1 MAMFSQPKIGPLLL
15 KMGQNILNQ
24 TTANMIVYMVNIC
37 KYMINSIWEEER
49 SVDREYSNLMVSQ
62 DYGREGRMTD
72 LKYLSIS
79 PSPSIL

>member
-1 MAMFSQPKIGPLLL
+1 MFSQPKIGPLLL

>member
-1 MAMFSQPKIGPLLL
+1 MFSQPKIGPLLL

-24 TTANMIVYMVNIC
+24 TTANMIVHMVNIC